1 MGISGGISLKLHGHC
16 ALVIAMAALGKFYR
30 SFRDNTFAFVLCR
43 LTQTGTTDEYPHLN
57 VLSYEVIFPRFGIDG
72 KIVRR
77 KFRFGRDFML
87 LSAVNLGIEKRFIRG
102 LTHAFA
108 VKINIFLQRLAD
120 KTVTIN
126 IEARFVFIQRREAFG
141 VR

>member
-1 MGISGGISLKLHGHC
+1 MGISGGISLKSHGQG
-16 ALVIAMAALGKFYR
+16 ALAIATAALGKLYR
-30 SFRDNTFAFVLCR
+30 SFRNNTFAFILCR
-43 LTQTGTTDEYPHLN
+43 LTQTGTADEYTHLN
-57 VLSYEVIFPRFGIDG
+57 ILSYEVIFPRFGING

-141 VR
+141 MR

>member
-1 MGISGGISLKLHGHC
+1 
-16 ALVIAMAALGKFYR
+16 
-30 SFRDNTFAFVLCR
+30 
-43 LTQTGTTDEYPHLN
+43 
-57 VLSYEVIFPRFGIDG
+57 
-72 KIVRR
+72 
-77 KFRFGRDFML
+77 ML

-141 VR
+141 MR